1 MRLSKNWI
9 VFNIIKSV
17 CFAGIVILSFGYI
30 EMSFKDYIITGDV
43 RELYIIFS
51 IIISFFI
58 GNLFI
63 KIPLKNKL
71 LTFSITILV
80 LYVAMKFKISFI
92 PMSLCII
99 CMYISFELSI
109 KYFIDFF
116 IKETKLFYI
125 LLLLLNIL
133 ILLSIYTVLSIEPLV

>member
-1 MRLSKNWI
+1 MRLSKKYS
-9 VFNIIKSV
+9 VFNIIKFL
-17 CFAGIVILSFGYI
+17 CFACIVILSFGYT
-30 EMSFKDYIITGDV
+30 EMHFKDYIITGDV

-63 KIPLKNKL
+63 KLPLKKKL
-71 LTFSITILV
+71 LVFSITMLV
-80 LYVAMKFKISFI
+80 LYIVMKFRILFI

-116 IKETKLFYI
+116 IKKTKLFYI
-125 LLLLLNIL
+125 LLSLLNIL
-133 ILLSIYTVLSIEPLV
+133 ILLSIYIVLSIEPLV